1 MQFKPLL
8 LAAALAVTLPV
19 VTQAKTFRF
28 ARAVD
33 VSSWDVHAQNV
44 GVNNTLHAAV
54 YDTLIEYNSKTFKP
68 EPALATEWKLVSPTQ
83 LRITLRKGVKFSDG
97 SDFTADDAKF
107 SLERAKSKSS
117 NYAVYAQGIDRV
129 EKVNSHTID
138 IFSDVPNPVLVNQ
151 LTELRILSKAW
162 AEKNKSVDPKDI

>member
-54 YDTLIEYNSKTFKP
+54 YDTLVEYNSKTFKP

-97 SDFTADDAKF
+97 SEFTADDAKF
-107 SLERAKSKSS
+107 SLERAKSKARTTRSMPRALTGWKKSTATPSTSS
-117 NYAVYAQGIDRV
+117 R
-129 EKVNSHTID
+129 TC
-138 IFSDVPNPVLVNQ
+138 P
-151 LTELRILSKAW
+151 TRCW
-162 AEKNKSVDPKDI
+162 